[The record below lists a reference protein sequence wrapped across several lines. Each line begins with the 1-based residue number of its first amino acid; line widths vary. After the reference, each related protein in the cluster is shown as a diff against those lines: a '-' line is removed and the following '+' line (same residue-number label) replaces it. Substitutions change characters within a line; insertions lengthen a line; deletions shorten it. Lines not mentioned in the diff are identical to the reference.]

1 MMNFLIK
8 LYIRK
13 KKNNMKKIK
22 SFLII
27 LLSCCIVCL
36 FAGCGKDGNFYWSH
50 WSAIEDTNNEYFKT
64 KVIYKDAGGSR
75 IIQNEVTG
83 EYFFVVSGVYGISM
97 CPIETVNEKVT
108 LNEIAVADGMQGG
121 GWEP

>member
-1 MMNFLIK
+1 
-8 LYIRK
+8 
-13 KKNNMKKIK
+13 MKKIK

-36 FAGCGKDGNFYWSH
+36 FAGCGKEGNFYWS
-50 WSAIEDTNNEYFKT
+50 AIEDANNEYFKT

-83 EYFFVVSGVYGISM
+83 EYFFVITNIHGVTM
-97 CPIETVNEKVT
+97 CPIKVPEGT
-108 LNEIAVADGMQGG
+108 TEEEIILNEIAAGSGE
-121 GWEP
+121 EP